1 MLGQY
6 RKARGLKDVI
16 PIFKPYEIDRQY
28 LCPSSLETEFPM
40 TMPGNITSCGPL
52 LLPSTPVSDT
62 DTELLSWLKR
72 KPTVLISMG
81 TLVIMDNSLNQE
93 IASGLRVFLSRH
105 PDVQILWKIQKRYS
119 YEEVNYQNLGAPD
132 EIIYGLL
139 ATEIAS
145 GQVRIVNWLKA
156 DPVSILESSHI
167 VCSVHHGGSNTYH
180 EAIRHVKSPM
190 NKVLS

>member
-16 PIFKPYEIDRQY
+16 PIFKPYEMDRQY

-40 TMPGNITSCGPL
+40 AMPGNITSCGPL
-52 LLPSTPVSDT
+52 LLPSTLVSDT

-132 EIIYGLL
+132 EIIHGLL
-139 ATEIAS
+139 AAEIAS

>member
-52 LLPSTPVSDT
+52 LLLSTPVSDT
-62 DTELLSWLKR
+62 DMELLSWLKR

-105 PDVQILWKIQKRYS
+105 PEVQILWKIQKRYS
-119 YEEVNYQNLGAPD
+119 YEEVNYQNLGVTD
-132 EIIYGLL
+132 EIIHGLL
-139 ATEIAS
+139 AAEIAS

-156 DPVSILESSHI
+156 DPISILESSHI

-190 NKVLS
+190 NKELS

>member
-28 LCPSSLETEFPM
+28 LCPSLPETEFPM
-40 TMPGNITSCGPL
+40 TMPGNVTSCGPL
-52 LLPSTPVSDT
+52 LLPSTLVSDT

-132 EIIYGLL
+132 EIIHGLL
-139 ATEIAS
+139 AAEIAS
-145 GQVRIVNWLKA
+145 DQVRIVNWLKA

-190 NKVLS
+190 DKVLS